1 MDRRL
6 RRYWWIE
13 AVGVIVVLLLFWL
26 MGQVRPSLSDSST
39 GIDSFGRCRCSS
51 AG

>member
-26 MGQVRPSLSDSST
+26 MG
-39 GIDSFGRCRCSS
+39 
-51 AG
+51 AGSPLAQ